1 MSESLV
7 IELHNR
13 PQARAAIKDQLF
25 PFLSEVLQGGSR
37 WVLTIKKMKRTSR
50 QNRRYWGRGVLAQ
63 IAEQAT
69 SNGKLYSAENW
80 HELFKRKFIGIEE
93 LPDGQIIGKSS
104 AKLSTAE
111 FCVFCDQV
119 EAYACADLGVVFYDL
134 EPNK

>member
-1 MSESLV
+1 MTESLT

-13 PQARAAIKDQLF
+13 PQAWAAIQAQAF
-25 PFLSEVLQGGSR
+25 PFLTNVLQGKSR
-37 WVLTIKKMKRTSR
+37 WVLTIKRMKRTPR

-80 HELFKRKFIGIEE
+80 HELFKRKFIGLEE
-93 LPDGQIIGKSS
+93 LPNGEVVGKSS
-104 AKLSTAE
+104 AGLTTAQ

-119 EAYACADLGVVFYDL
+119 EAFAVTDLGVVFYEL
-134 EPNK
+134 EPHK